1 VLKNDSRLDV
11 FIIYIVL
18 FLLLHRIMMYFL
30 LIQKKL
36 EKNIVYNTRKH
47 IIVVRFVQKIGM
59 I

>member
-1 VLKNDSRLDV
+1 MLNDSLDV

>member
-1 VLKNDSRLDV
+1 MLNDSLDV
-11 FIIYIVL
+11 FIIYCFVFIII
-18 FLLLHRIMMYFL
+18 LHRIMMYFL